1 MKKLLKYASIILVLL
16 ISFYTIYRLNNHSQK
31 ENTQNKTPIKETN
44 QDYISKLLEEMT
56 LEEKVGQMMIIH
68 YREPKLDETLNNM
81 LDTIKPGGFIF
92 FKENL
97 VTYEDSLE
105 LIKNIKDSAKI
116 PMFLSI
122 DQEGGKVDRLKTIKG
137 ISFSNMPA
145 MSEIGKTNNEDIAYG
160 TGAQI
165 AHNLKMLDLNM
176 NFAPVLDIYS
186 NPKNT
191 VIGTRSFGDNAE
203 IVSKMG
209 LALSKGLKDNDI
221 IPVYKHFPGHGN
233 TETDSHVALPIVT
246 KSKEELLKEELI
258 PFKNAIVNDADVIM
272 IGHLAVPSITNSYIP
287 ASLSKKIITNLL
299 KEELNYQ
306 NIVITDALNMK
317 ALTDNYSEKEIIE
330 KTINAGVN
338 ILLMP
343 ENPIN
348 AVNVI
353 KEGIASGSIKEEQIN
368 NSVKKILNLKYKYN
382 IINEKR

>member
-16 ISFYTIYRLNNHSQK
+16 VSFYTIYRLNNHSQK
-31 ENTQNKTPIKETN
+31 ENNQNKTPIKETD

-56 LEEKVGQMMIIH
+56 LEEKIGQMMIIH
-68 YREPKLDETLNNM
+68 YREPKLDETLSNM
-81 LDTIKPGGFIF
+81 LETIKPGGFIF

-105 LIKNIKDSAKI
+105 LIKSIKDSAKI

-191 VIGTRSFGDNAE
+191 VIGTRSFGDNVE

-258 PFKNAIVNDADVIM
+258 PFKNAITNGAEVIM

-330 KTINAGVN
+330 KAINAGVD

-348 AVNVI
+348 AVNII
-353 KEGIASGSIKEEQIN
+353 KEGITSGSIKEEQIN
-368 NSVKKILNLKYKYN
+368 SSVKKILNLKYKYN

>member
-1 MKKLLKYASIILVLL
+1 MKKLLKYISIFLVLL
-16 ISFYTIYRLNNHSQK
+16 TSFYGIYKLNKNNQK
-31 ENTQNKTPIKETN
+31 ENNQNKTPVKENN
-44 QDYISKLLEEMT
+44 QDYVSKLLEEMS
-56 LEEKVGQMMIIH
+56 LEEKIGQMMIIH
-68 YREPKLDETLNNM
+68 YRESKLDETLSNM
-81 LDTIKPGGFIF
+81 LETIKPGGFIF

-105 LIKNIKDSAKI
+105 LIKNIKNSAKI

-122 DQEGGKVDRLKTIKG
+122 DQEGGMVDRLKTIKG
-137 ISFSNMPA
+137 ITFSKMPSMA
-145 MSEIGKTNNEDIAYG
+145 EIGTTNDTSIAYG

-191 VIGTRSFGDNAE
+191 VIGTRSFGNNAE

-258 PFKNAIVNDADVIM
+258 PFKKAIDDNAEVIM
-272 IGHLAVPSITNSYIP
+272 IGHLAVPAITNSYIP

-317 ALTDNYSEKEIIE
+317 ALTNNYNEKEIIE
-330 KTINAGVN
+330 KAINAGVD

-348 AVNVI
+348 AVNVV

-368 NSVKKILNLKYKYN
+368 SSVKKILNLKYKYN

>member
-1 MKKLLKYASIILVLL
+1 MKKLLKYASIILILL
-16 ISFYTIYRLNNHSQK
+16 ISFYTIYRLNNQK
-31 ENTQNKTPIKETN
+31 ETNQNKTPIKETN

-56 LEEKVGQMMIIH
+56 LEEKIGQMMIIH

-81 LDTIKPGGFIF
+81 LKTIKPGGFIF

-137 ISFSNMPA
+137 ISFSNMPT
-145 MSEIGKTNNEDIAYG
+145 MSEIGKTNDEEIAYG

-209 LALSKGLKDNDI
+209 LALSKGLKDNNI

-233 TETDSHVALPIVT
+233 TETDSHIDLPIVSKT
-246 KSKEELLKEELI
+246 KEELLKEEII
-258 PFKNAIVNDADVIM
+258 PFQKAIANDADVIM
-272 IGHLAVPSITNSYIP
+272 IGHLAVPSITNRYIP
-287 ASLSKKIITNLL
+287 ASLSKKIITSFL
-299 KEELNYQ
+299 KEEIGYQ
-306 NIVITDALNMK
+306 NLVITDALNMK
-317 ALTDNYSEKEIIE
+317 ALTNNYSEKEIIE
-330 KTINAGVN
+330 KSINAGVD

-353 KEGIASGSIKEEQIN
+353 KEGITSGSIKEEQIN

>member
-16 ISFYTIYRLNNHSQK
+16 VSFYTIYRLNNHSQK
-31 ENTQNKTPIKETN
+31 ENNQNKMPIKEPD
-44 QDYISKLLEEMT
+44 QDYISKILKEMT
-56 LEEKVGQMMIIH
+56 LEEKIGQMMIIH
-68 YREPKLDETLNNM
+68 YREPKLDETLSNM
-81 LDTIKPGGFIF
+81 LKTIKPGGFIF

-145 MSEIGKTNNEDIAYG
+145 MFEIGKTNDEDIAYG

-258 PFKNAIVNDADVIM
+258 PFKNAIDNGAEVIM

-330 KTINAGVN
+330 KAINAGVD

-353 KEGIASGSIKEEQIN
+353 KEGITSGSIKEEQIN

>member
-1 MKKLLKYASIILVLL
+1 MKKLLKYASIILILL
-16 ISFYTIYRLNNHSQK
+16 ISFYTIYRLNNQK
-31 ENTQNKTPIKETN
+31 ETNQNKTPIKETN

-56 LEEKVGQMMIIH
+56 LEEKIGQMMIIH

-81 LDTIKPGGFIF
+81 LKTIKPGGFIF

-137 ISFSNMPA
+137 ISFSNMPT
-145 MSEIGKTNNEDIAYG
+145 MSEIGKTNDEEIAYG

-209 LALSKGLKDNDI
+209 LALSKGLKDNNI

-233 TETDSHVALPIVT
+233 TETDSHIDLPIVSKT
-246 KSKEELLKEELI
+246 KEELLKEEII
-258 PFKNAIVNDADVIM
+258 PFQKAIANDADVIM

-287 ASLSKKIITNLL
+287 ASLSKKIITNFL
-299 KEELNYQ
+299 KEEIGYQ
-306 NIVITDALNMK
+306 NLVITDALNMK
-317 ALTDNYSEKEIIE
+317 ALTNNYSEKEIIE
-330 KTINAGVN
+330 KSINAGVD

-353 KEGIASGSIKEEQIN
+353 KEGITSGSIKEEQIN

>member
-31 ENTQNKTPIKETN
+31 ENIQNKTPIKETN

-81 LDTIKPGGFIF
+81 LETIKPGGFIF

-105 LIKNIKDSAKI
+105 LIKNIKNSAKI

-145 MSEIGKTNNEDIAYG
+145 MSEIGKTSNEDIAYG

-258 PFKNAIVNDADVIM
+258 PFKNAIANDADVIM

-299 KEELNYQ
+299 KKELNYQ

-330 KTINAGVN
+330 KTINAGVD

-353 KEGIASGSIKEEQIN
+353 KEGIANGSIKEEQIN

>member
-1 MKKLLKYASIILVLL
+1 MKKLLKYASIILILL
-16 ISFYTIYRLNNHSQK
+16 ISFYTIYRLNNQK
-31 ENTQNKTPIKETN
+31 ETNQNKTPIKETN

-56 LEEKVGQMMIIH
+56 LEEKIGQMMIIH

-81 LDTIKPGGFIF
+81 LKTIKPGGFIF

-137 ISFSNMPA
+137 ISFSNMPT
-145 MSEIGKTNNEDIAYG
+145 MSEIGKTNDEEIAYG

-209 LALSKGLKDNDI
+209 LALSKGLKDNNI

-233 TETDSHVALPIVT
+233 TETDSHIDLPIVSKT
-246 KSKEELLKEELI
+246 KEELLKEEII
-258 PFKNAIVNDADVIM
+258 PFQKAIANDADVIM

-287 ASLSKKIITNLL
+287 ASLSKKIITSFL
-299 KEELNYQ
+299 KEEIGYQ
-306 NIVITDALNMK
+306 NLVITDALNMK
-317 ALTDNYSEKEIIE
+317 ALTNNYSEKEIIE
-330 KTINAGVN
+330 KSINAGVD

-353 KEGIASGSIKEEQIN
+353 KEGITSGSIKEEQIN

>member
-1 MKKLLKYASIILVLL
+1 MKKLLKYASIILILL
-16 ISFYTIYRLNNHSQK
+16 ISFYTIYRLNNQK
-31 ENTQNKTPIKETN
+31 ETNQNKTPIKETD

-56 LEEKVGQMMIIH
+56 LEEKIGQMMIIH

-81 LDTIKPGGFIF
+81 LKTIKPGGFIF

-137 ISFSNMPA
+137 ISFSNMPT
-145 MSEIGKTNNEDIAYG
+145 MSEIGKTNDEEIAYG

-209 LALSKGLKDNDI
+209 LALSKGLKDNNI

-233 TETDSHVALPIVT
+233 TETDSHIDLPIVSKT
-246 KSKEELLKEELI
+246 KEELLKEEII
-258 PFKNAIVNDADVIM
+258 PFQKAIANDADVIM
-272 IGHLAVPSITNSYIP
+272 IGHLAVPSITNRYIP
-287 ASLSKKIITNLL
+287 ASLSKKIITSFL
-299 KEELNYQ
+299 KEEIGYQ
-306 NIVITDALNMK
+306 NLVITDALNMK
-317 ALTDNYSEKEIIE
+317 ALTNNYSEKEIIE
-330 KTINAGVN
+330 KSINAGVD

-353 KEGIASGSIKEEQIN
+353 KEGITSGSIKEEQIN

>member
-1 MKKLLKYASIILVLL
+1 MKKLLKYASIILILL
-16 ISFYTIYRLNNHSQK
+16 ISFYTIYRLNNQK
-31 ENTQNKTPIKETN
+31 ETNQNKTPIKETD

-56 LEEKVGQMMIIH
+56 LEEKIGQMMIIH

-81 LDTIKPGGFIF
+81 LKTIKPGGFIF

-137 ISFSNMPA
+137 ISFSNMPT
-145 MSEIGKTNNEDIAYG
+145 MSEIGKTNDEEIAYG

-209 LALSKGLKDNDI
+209 LALSKGLKDNNI

-233 TETDSHVALPIVT
+233 TETDSHIDLPIVSKT
-246 KSKEELLKEELI
+246 KEELLKEEII
-258 PFKNAIVNDADVIM
+258 PFQKAIANDADVIM

-287 ASLSKKIITNLL
+287 ASLSKKIITSFL
-299 KEELNYQ
+299 KEEIGYQ
-306 NIVITDALNMK
+306 NLVITDALNMK
-317 ALTDNYSEKEIIE
+317 ALTNNYSEKEIIE
-330 KTINAGVN
+330 KSINAGVD

-353 KEGIASGSIKEEQIN
+353 KEGITSGSIKEEQIN

>member
-258 PFKNAIVNDADVIM
+258 PFKNAIANDADVIM